1 MNLTELKQKPA
12 SELVSLSSD
21 LGLDNL
27 ARSRKQ
33 DVIFEILKAHAK
45 KGEDIHADGVLEILQ
60 DGFGCLRSA

>member
-45 KGEDIHADGVLEILQ
+45 KGEDIHGAGAVSYTHLTLPTK
-60 DGFGCLRSA
+60 A